1 MVGGATVRTTF
12 MRAITQASISTS
24 IRRPAIRRSR
34 AVKSTK
40 APKED
45 IKKIGTGH
53 RVGWTL
59 AVLAFALAGQ
69 ASATTYVVD
78 RFDDSTVNACTSE
91 PNDCTLRG
99 AILQANAN
107 SGDDIILLDGGTYA
121 LSIVGAYED
130 QCWTGDLDVLDTLLI
145 EGRGPENTV
154 IDAGGDGGINDRV
167 FDVHVSGLRLTLRGM
182 TVTGGSPDT
191 ELGGG
196 IRALD
201 GSLRLETC
209 VVSGNEL
216 PNMNPGVA
224 IYSMS
229 DAPGDLT
236 EIVDT
241 WITGNTGPW
250 TIVSLR
256 TARIERSTVSGNMQ
270 TITARTVDLMGAGSL
285 LLNSTFGGN
294 AAPAG
299 SVSVVISNTGTEI
312 IGCTITNQNGPALSI
327 AAGASATMSNT
338 LIAGWCTGTGQLT
351 TLGGNLE
358 SPGGNCQLG
367 AGDLDWVADP
377 GISALDFFGGP
388 TPVYRPL
395 AGSPALDAPVAALNC
410 PVADQRGLSRP
421 RDGGGT
427 PVADCDIGAVEL
439 AGAGE
444 IFVESFES
452 GFLTPWF
459 DVVQ

>member
-1 MVGGATVRTTF
+1 MVGGATVR
-12 MRAITQASISTS
+12 RSPQADVAECD
-24 IRRPAIRRSR
+24 R
-34 AVKSTK
+34 K
-40 APKED
+40 APGHPGRLQSSRSPED
-45 IKKIGTGH
+45 ETVRSQTRH
-53 RVGWTL
+53 RVAWTVGFL
-59 AVLAFALAGQ
+59 ALALTGP
-69 ASATTYVVD
+69 AAADTYVVD
-78 RFDDSTVNACTSE
+78 RFDDSTVNACTSQ

-99 AILQANAN
+99 AILDANA
-107 SGDDIILLDGGTYA
+107 SPGDDVILLDSGTYT
-121 LSIVGAYED
+121 LSITGASED
-130 QCWTGDLDVLDTLLI
+130 ACQTGDLDVLDTVLI
-145 EGRGPENTV
+145 EGRGPESTV

-167 FDVHVSGLRLTLRGM
+167 FDVHAPGQRLTLRGV

-191 ELGGG
+191 EPGGG

-216 PNMNPGVA
+216 PIVNPGVA

-236 EIVDT
+236 EIIDS
-241 WITGNTGPW
+241 WITGNTGPY
-250 TIVSLR
+250 TALVLR
-256 TARIERSTVSGNMQ
+256 TTRIERSTVSGNTRT
-270 TITARTVDLMGAGSL
+270 TIAPAVDLYGAGSL
-285 LLNSTFGGN
+285 LLNSTVGGN
-294 AAPAG
+294 TGPAG
-299 SVSVVISNTGTEI
+299 SLALVIRNTGTEI
-312 IGCTITNQNGPALSI
+312 EGCTLTNQGGPTLSV

-367 AGDLDWVADP
+367 AGDLEFVADP
-377 GISALDFFGGP
+377 VISALGFFGGP
-388 TPVYRPL
+388 TPVYRPM
-395 AGSPALDAPVAALNC
+395 AGSPALDAPVASLNC
-410 PVADQRGLSRP
+410 PAEDQRGLTRP

-427 PVADCDIGAVEL
+427 PAAVCDIGAVEL

-444 IFVESFES
+444 IFVETFDC
-452 GFLTPWF
+452 GFLTPWS